1 MPENTGFHSVLTLWY
16 AGMYG
21 LHPLRDE
28 QFRVLFRLAD
38 VHLLE
43 MRGETTET
51 LIFTGILPVPG
62 HSEVYAKLRKDDLA
76 DDEPSDRNEHEDP
89 PFHKVASLCSHKMQ
103 AQAAA

>member
-1 MPENTGFHSVLTLWY
+1 VPENTGFHSVLTLRY
-16 AGMYG
+16 ACMYG

-28 QFRVLFRLAD
+28 QFRLLFRLAD

-43 MRGETTET
+43 MRRETSGT

-76 DDEPSDRNEHEDP
+76 EDEPPDHNEYEVP
-89 PFHKVASLCSHKMQ
+89 PFH
-103 AQAAA
+103 